1 MDEIS
6 NTGMQD
12 YFIELMRDYPNTQKL
27 GCYDP
32 HNQAYVLANNDTR
45 ILNCNVRL
53 NRYSNSIASNTSNFA
68 NSLFTI
74 IGDVSWTISV
84 VNMGSGTNWVSNY
97 QTFGFG
103 TTPITGIIAVNNTGS
118 NRSIKF
124 VVTYCGNKTLEFILT
139 QGAGEHG
146 NVISVVI
153 HNPIRPVPGK
163 FSKL

>member
-32 HNQAYVLANNDTR
+32 HNQAYVLANNDTS

-139 QGAGEHG
+139 QGAGENG
-146 NVISVVI
+146 SVINIVI
-153 HNPIRPVPGK
+153 HNPIKPKPGK
-163 FSKL
+163 FW